1 MAFKEAIG
9 MLLARTKSNRVS
21 SAWILNVSNLFTLF
35 SGTGNVDLAESV
47 ACKIGV
53 PLGPRI
59 IERFPDGETFVQ
71 LEQAVRGHQVFIIQP
86 SGPPVNDNLVE
97 LLTFVDA
104 CRRSAAANIV
114 AVVPYFGYA
123 RQDKR
128 HGHREPVT
136 ASMVA
141 YLLEAVG
148 ANHVVT
154 VDLHAAQIEGFFH
167 IPVDALTAVP
177 AFCDALRP
185 VLPKELIVVSPDEG
199 RVKMAGQYAQRLNS
213 TVAVLHKRRE
223 TATKTR
229 VTHVVGDVRGK
240 ACLIIDDMISTG
252 GTITEAVDALLAA
265 GARPEIVIA
274 ATHGPLLESARE
286 KLSHESIRSVFVTD
300 TIAPVIHGW
309 EKLQVVTIAPVV
321 AAAIQRIISD
331 ESLGALY

>member
-1 MAFKEAIG
+1 MSDPFALFAG
-9 MLLARTKSNRVS
+9 SSNS
-21 SAWILNVSNLFTLF
+21 
-35 SGTGNVDLAESV
+35 DLAAAV
-47 ACKIGV
+47 AQEVGV
-53 PLGPRI
+53 QLSARVV
-59 IERFPDGETFVQ
+59 ERFPDGETFVR
-71 LEQAVRGHQVFIIQP
+71 LEEPVRGHQVFILQ
-86 SGPPVNDNLVE
+86 STGPPVNDNLVE
-97 LLTFVDA
+97 LLAFVDA
-104 CRRSAAANIV
+104 CRRAAAASVI

-141 YLLEAVG
+141 YLLEAIG
-148 ANHVVT
+148 ANHIVT
-154 VDLHAAQIEGFFH
+154 VDLHASQIEGFFH

-177 AFCDALRP
+177 ALCNALRP

-252 GTITEAVDALLAA
+252 GTISEAIEALLGA
-265 GARPEIVIA
+265 GARPDIIVA
-274 ATHGPLLESARE
+274 ATHGPLLEAAHE
-286 KLSHESIRSVFVTD
+286 KLSHEGIRGVFVTD
-300 TIAPVIHGW
+300 TIAPVIRGW
-309 EKLQVVTIAPVV
+309 AKLQVVTIAPLI
-321 AAAIQRIISD
+321 AAAIKRIVSD
-331 ESLGALY
+331 ESLGTLF